1 MSNPFTV
8 TVQRDHFRFDM
19 KITESS
25 DSAFKSYTF
34 EVESGDETKPCLKLY
49 VRVPATNDERIRNV
63 STIASLLNVEALLEC
78 SLDDINENYMRRYHF
93 GDELLATVNY
103 ILKRFFPHVKSV
115 ELYDASYLPCN
126 RAFNDV
132 LDLLTY
138 SIAIY
143 GKTWYETKLGAYPKT
158 PRIRESYKQH
168 IAKYVSERFKSSIH
182 VDDFLFRITV
192 SSNTFARAKL
202 NAYRSQIESMYTNA
216 PTFPSFFQSL
226 RDSDIVPRAE
236 KCKFFKGWLETFI
249 GECVPNIDRNWQY
262 DLYPFTRTGVSSI
275 GGNNTQHRR
284 RSHRRHTR
292 RTRK

>member
-25 DSAFKSYTF
+25 DSAFTSYTF

-49 VRVPATNDERIRNV
+49 VRIPAADDERMRNV

-78 SLDDINENYMRRYHF
+78 LLDDINENYMRTYHF

-126 RAFNDV
+126 RTFNDV

-143 GKTWYETKLGAYPKT
+143 GKTWYETKLGAYSKN
-158 PRIRESYKQH
+158 PRIRELYKQQ
-168 IAKYVSERFKSSIH
+168 IAKYVSERFKSSIN
-182 VDDFLFRITV
+182 VDDFLFRITA
-192 SSNTFARAKL
+192 SSNTFAREKL
-202 NAYRSQIESMYTNA
+202 NTYRSQIESMYTDA
-216 PTFPSFFQSL
+216 PTFPAFFQSL

-262 DLYPFTRTGVSSI
+262 DLYPLTRLRGSTRR
-275 GGNNTQHRR
+275 RR
-284 RSHRRHTR
+284 RSRDR
-292 RTRK
+292 RTRKAHQ